1 MILTPQIKTICLSG
15 SEIYFLKIV
24 KITLLLLC
32 SFLNHEF
39 TFSGTFTA
47 IGSRIMSALQKIINL
62 LFFVGVN
69 MWVNWHKQAEVC
81 ANRVR
86 ACYMALQGAEARRST
101 QSLTSTA
108 TCSCNPPPLRPPK
121 KLQDLS
127 KMNENETWR
136 LQERKKTSSSLSY
149 LAFKPRIKADNAL

>member
-1 MILTPQIKTICLSG
+1 MLIPKPRVHIFRNFYSHRKPDYVCIAKDNKLT
-15 SEIYFLKIV
+15 
-24 KITLLLLC
+24 
-32 SFLNHEF
+32 
-39 TFSGTFTA
+39 
-47 IGSRIMSALQKIINL
+47 
-62 LFFVGVN
+62 FFFGVN

-108 TCSCNPPPLRPPK
+108 TCSGNPPPPLRPPK

-149 LAFKPRIKADNAL
+149 LAFKPRIKVDNAL

>member
-62 LFFVGVN
+62 LFFGVN

-108 TCSCNPPPLRPPK
+108 TCSCNPPPSAPPK
-121 KLQDLS
+121 SCTICQKWT
-127 KMNENETWR
+127 KMKPDDSRRE
-136 LQERKKTSSSLSY
+136 KKTSSSLSY
-149 LAFKPRIKADNAL
+149 LAFKPRIKVDNAL